1 MPRDAIVLKIQRE
14 LCHPKYARNFSG
26 LSRNRPQALV
36 GHVPTELFPRYAV
49 GLGVIMAGKL
59 RGNVLVPG
67 TAEERGKDLK
77 SQWIID

>member
-1 MPRDAIVLKIQRE
+1 MKN
-14 LCHPKYARNFSG
+14 KG
-26 LSRNRPQALV
+26 QALV